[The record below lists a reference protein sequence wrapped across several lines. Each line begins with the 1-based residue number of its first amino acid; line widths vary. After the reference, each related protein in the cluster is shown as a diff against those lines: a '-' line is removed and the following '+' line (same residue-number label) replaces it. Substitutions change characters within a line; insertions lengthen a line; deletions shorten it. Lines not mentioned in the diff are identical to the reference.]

1 MICFDRVGFRYGRA
15 EILRNLSF
23 TLKKGE
29 FAALVGAN
37 GAGKST
43 LCRLCNGLLK
53 PSAGSVT
60 VGGRDT
66 RRVKTSELARTV
78 GFLFQNPDRQICQN
92 TVREEIRFGL
102 RCILGD
108 RPETAA
114 EIDGRCEE
122 TLAAFGLDGAHDPF
136 SMSRGERQQVAIAS
150 LVACRPEVLILDEP
164 TTGLDYRECTRV
176 MELMRALNR
185 AGTTIL
191 MISHDMEVVS
201 DFARRVLVLSGG
213 ELAGDGP
220 VREILSDEAL
230 LRGAC
235 VLPPQIPA
243 LAARLGEDFDG
254 VFTVGEMC
262 DTVCSLA
269 CAAPGRVA
277 AGAEGGRL

>member
-1 MICFDRVGFRYGRA
+1 MIRFDKVGFRYGKT
-15 EILRNLSF
+15 EILRDLSF
-23 TLKKGE
+23 TLGKGE

-60 VGGRDT
+60 VDGRDT
-66 RRVKTSELARTV
+66 RRVKTSELARFV

-92 TVREEIRFGL
+92 TVRDELCFGL

-108 RPETAA
+108 GPEARE
-114 EIDGRCEE
+114 EIGRRCEE
-122 TLAAFGLDGAHDPF
+122 TLEAFGLDGGHDPF

-150 LVACRPEVLILDEP
+150 LVACRPEVLVLDEP
-164 TTGLDYRECTRV
+164 TTGLDYRECMRV

-185 AGTTIL
+185 AGATIL

-201 DFARRVLVLSGG
+201 DFARRVLVLADGR
-213 ELAGDGP
+213 LIADGP
-220 VREILSDEAL
+220 ARAVLSDEAT
-230 LRGAC
+230 LREAS

-243 LAARLGEDFDG
+243 LALRLGPDFDG
-254 VFTVGEMC
+254 VTTVGEMC
-262 DTVCSLA
+262 GAVASLA
-269 CAAPGRVA
+269 CARSGRLA
-277 AGAEGGRL
+277 AGAEGGRR